1 MGKKADAQHSV
12 LIVSASDQF
21 AAVVRKPLSGIIMV
35 DRRKSVASARQ
46 CVLERYYD
54 LIVINAPL
62 PDEMGEQFA
71 LDITHLCGASVL
83 LIVPHEVYED
93 MMEYVTDRGILVIE
107 KPLPRG
113 RLNKAFRF
121 LSAIQDRMH
130 ALEDRVQTVEEKM
143 EEIRVVSKAKL
154 LLVEKKKMTEEEAH
168 RMIGKEAMNHGVS
181 RRRIAERILEDLE

>member
-1 MGKKADAQHSV
+1 MPGNKMTRHSILV
-12 LIVSASDQF
+12 VSASEQF
-21 AAVVRKPLSGIIMV
+21 DSVIIRALNGYAAADFK
-35 DRRKSVASARQ
+35 KSVAAARRAL
-46 CVLERYYD
+46 LEKYYD
-54 LIVINAPL
+54 IVVINWPV
-62 PDEMGEQFA
+62 PDEPGEQFA